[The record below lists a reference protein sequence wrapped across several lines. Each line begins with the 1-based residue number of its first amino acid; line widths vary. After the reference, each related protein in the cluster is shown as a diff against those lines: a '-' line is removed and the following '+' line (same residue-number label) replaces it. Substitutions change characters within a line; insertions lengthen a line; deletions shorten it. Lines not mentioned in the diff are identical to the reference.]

1 MRPLELILGK
11 SLPEWNSA
19 HIKGTPKVHSYPLS
33 MVEGCSEKSANYEE
47 SSHQNPT
54 ILVLDFQPPELRNE
68 FLLFVSH
75 SVCGILLQLPKQ
87 TKTSSNHSCFFF
99 FLSCFSSIFFSKHWL
114 LKAAFVWLC
123 IFSSISFL
131 YSRFL

>member
-99 FLSCFSSIFFSKHWL
+99 FF
-114 LKAAFVWLC
+114 
-123 IFSSISFL
+123 
-131 YSRFL
+131 

>member
-1 MRPLELILGK
+1 M
-11 SLPEWNSA
+11 
-19 HIKGTPKVHSYPLS
+19 HSYPLS

-47 SSHQNPT
+47 SSHQNLT

-87 TKTSSNHSCFFF
+87 TKTSSNHSFFF
-99 FLSCFSSIFFSKHWL
+99 FFFFKLLFFNILFKALAAQGCFCVALYFQQHLFSL
-114 LKAAFVWLC
+114 LQIPLDLGSGQQGQEAGNQ
-123 IFSSISFL
+123 S
-131 YSRFL
+131 